1 MLVCDL
7 WSAIVAFPGQTP
19 SCADPESF
27 VRGGPTQKTFYFFLF
42 FFFFLRGWGCEC
54 VF

>member
-1 MLVCDL
+1 MLVCNL

-27 VRGGPTQKTFYFFLF
+27 VRGGPTQKTFHF
-42 FFFFLRGWGCEC
+42 FFFYFFFEGVGGVSVC
-54 VF
+54 F